1 MIGASL
7 KHGMVYDI
15 KPLTLFERSFS
26 KVSREDQRRITQK
39 LERLAL
45 HPETIGAAMRNL
57 PSDLRGLHKVR
68 VGDWRVFFWVDHRIQ
83 EITLY
88 DLDWRDKAYRRLLG

>member
-1 MIGASL
+1 MA
-7 KHGMVYDI
+7 YNI

-26 KVSREDQRRITQK
+26 KISRADQKRIADK
-39 LERLAL
+39 LDYLAL
-45 HPETIGAAMRNL
+45 HPKTIGASMRSM
-57 PSDLRGLHKVR
+57 PPDLRGLHKVR

-88 DLDWRDKAYRRLLG
+88 DLVWRDKAYRRLLG